1 MRSQFVGC
9 SQFIVNLPATMLLVA
24 KQSVFS
30 IECLLWWKVITHDA
44 CFWWKLVFFHYPR
57 VLVFGGNLCLFW
69 WKVITHDAG
78 SDSYQANSLI
88 LFEQEPCKHS
98 LAIFFLHLHQQLEL
112 LL

>member
-1 MRSQFVGC
+1 
-9 SQFIVNLPATMLLVA
+9 MLLVA

-30 IECLLWWKVITHDA
+30 IECLL
-44 CFWWKLVFFHYPR
+44 
-57 VLVFGGNLCLFW
+57 W